1 MPGVVSQRRG
11 APWEIRGGRHLA
23 EKAVRLSSKP
33 PESGRH
39 SAVMFEGR
47 LGAGLHAGPGNLD
60 DPGQLLSDTRGSA
73 VGS

>member
-23 EKAVRLSSKP
+23 EKAVPLSSKP

-39 SAVMFEGR
+39 SAVMFEGH
-47 LGAGLHAGPGNLD
+47 LGAGLHAGPRNLD
-60 DPGQLLSDTRGSA
+60 DPGQLLSDTLGSA